1 VSQTTAKPIPDHDV
15 PLTRE
20 QILVTIGVL
29 AAIAV
34 AALDFTVVGTAMPTI
49 IGQLG
54 GLGSYSW
61 VFTAYLLTSTTTVP
75 LYARL
80 ADMYG
85 RKPVFLFGLTVFVAG
100 SVLCAT
106 SGSMLALIVWRA
118 VQGLGAGALQPISFT
133 IVGDIFT
140 PRQRAKMQGV
150 FSAVWGV
157 SAVIG
162 PAIGAI
168 ITTTV
173 GWPWVF
179 MINLPVGIVAGLIIW
194 FVFHETFER
203 HRQQIDWLG
212 AALLT
217 GSVVLLLFAV
227 SEGGQLFGWTSP
239 IVIAMFVGAAALF
252 AAFVADVR
260 RAPAPLIDLHLVRE
274 PLVRVA
280 LGISILAG
288 VVMFGQTTYVPPMI
302 QGVLGGSALEAGAA
316 VSAMSIGWPI
326 ASVIAGRILLRTRAR
341 PIVLAGVG
349 AVLAGSLLLTQLD
362 AVRTLPF
369 AMLACFVTGVGM
381 GLMSTTLLVVIQ
393 GAVEWNRRAVAT
405 GLVQFSRTIGGSVGV
420 GIMGGVLAAFVGAAS
435 SAILDPLQ
443 RGNVASDAAAAARS
457 SLAAGL
463 DVTYWLMAVCALV
476 AFALAI
482 RAMPDVALGH
492 ELAPAPARSVR
503 ADAA

>member
-1 VSQTTAKPIPDHDV
+1 MNAPTRDEV
-15 PLTRE
+15 PLTRD

-54 GLGSYSW
+54 GLGEYSW

-75 LYARL
+75 LYSRL

-85 RKPVFLFGLTVFVAG
+85 RKPVFLFGLAVFVAG
-100 SVLCAT
+100 SVLCGT
-106 SGSMLALIVWRA
+106 SGSMLELIVWRA

-140 PRQRAKMQGV
+140 PRQRAKMQGL

-162 PAIGAI
+162 PAIGGI
-168 ITTTV
+168 ITTTI

-179 MINLPVGIVAGLIIW
+179 EINLPIGIVAGLIIW
-194 FVFHETFER
+194 FSFHEHFER
-203 HRQQIDWLG
+203 HRQSIDWLG

-239 IVIAMFVGAAALF
+239 IVILMVVGSVALFVG
-252 AAFVADVR
+252 FVVDVR
-260 RAPAPLIDLHLVRE
+260 RAPAPLVDLELLRA

-302 QGVLGGSALEAGAA
+302 QGVQGGSAIEAGAA

-326 ASVIAGRILLRTRAR
+326 ASMVAGRLLLRARAR
-341 PIVLAGVG
+341 PIVLAGTA
-349 AVLAGSLLLTQLD
+349 AVLLGSLLLTQLD
-362 AVRTLPF
+362 AVGELWF

-393 GAVEWNRRAVAT
+393 GAVEWRRRAVAT

-420 GIMGGVLAAFVGAAS
+420 GVMGGVLAAFVGVAS
-435 SAILDPLQ
+435 SAILDPVS
-443 RGNVASDAAAAARS
+443 RGGVAPEVAAAARS
-457 SLAAGL
+457 SLASGL
-463 DVTYWLMAVCALV
+463 DVTYWVMAVCALGACV
-476 AFALAI
+476 LAF

-492 ELAPAPARSVR
+492 ELAPGPDRNLQ

>member
-75 LYARL
+75 LSARL